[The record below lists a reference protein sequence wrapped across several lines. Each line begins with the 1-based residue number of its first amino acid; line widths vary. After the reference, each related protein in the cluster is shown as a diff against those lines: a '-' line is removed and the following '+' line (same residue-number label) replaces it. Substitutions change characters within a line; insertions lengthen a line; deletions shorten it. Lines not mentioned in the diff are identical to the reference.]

1 MQIIILEAE
10 RSDLTYRDLTEKDL
24 DIDEKKV
31 FGRIIDMWSLG
42 SSENPYDQ
50 STEDRILKYGEQDGL
65 TKEQILRI
73 INRFESKGLINK
85 SEENGKIY
93 VKYKVGAEH
102 IVKELQKTQYVHSR
116 AKFIPHHH

>member
-1 MQIIILEAE
+1 LG
-10 RSDLTYRDLTEKDL
+10 YKDLTEKDL
-24 DIDEKKV
+24 DVDEKKV

-50 STEDRILKYGEQDGL
+50 STEDRILKYSEQDGL
-65 TKEQILRI
+65 TNEQILRI

-85 SEENGKIY
+85 IEENGKIY
-93 VKYKVGAEH
+93 IKYKVGAEH

>member
-1 MQIIILEAE
+1 MNIDFEKGEMGLG
-10 RSDLTYRDLTEKDL
+10 YKDLTEKDL
-24 DIDEKKV
+24 DVDEKKV

-50 STEDRILKYGEQDGL
+50 STEDRILKYSEQDGL
-65 TKEQILRI
+65 TNEQILRI

-85 SEENGKIY
+85 IEENGKIY
-93 VKYKVGAEH
+93 IKYKVGAEH